1 MAPGGRRYDTRTR
14 WPCWNL
20 GSTGLISGSSLS
32 STSPM
37 LERRQV
43 GHVFKRIRCLDIY
56 VQYTDFIF
64 FFNLLILMLAT
75 NFCFSGEKKG
85 GVGGRNLHSD
95 VLESAFSLC
104 NFLFL
109 A

>member
-1 MAPGGRRYDTRTR
+1 
-14 WPCWNL
+14 
-20 GSTGLISGSSLS
+20 
-32 STSPM
+32 M

-85 GVGGRNLHSD
+85 GWGDEISTVMCWNQPSVSAIFCFWPRVGSAVGTERNLIH
-95 VLESAFSLC
+95 VG
-104 NFLFL
+104 
-109 A
+109 